1 LGAQPSRLLADV
13 VRTGMIPV
21 AVGVLLGTVGALAV
35 SGALTRFLFE
45 VAPTDPMA
53 FLVAAGALLLAGV
66 VAALIPAVR
75 ASRTDPVVALRSE

>member
-1 LGAQPSRLLADV
+1 MPGIVDGGSSGLRMLRPFSGRS
-13 VRTGMIPV
+13 GS
-21 AVGVLLGTVGALAV
+21 ALW
-35 SGALTRFLFE
+35 RYQK
-45 VAPTDPMA
+45 A